1 MIRATTVWFN
11 KGFSSTYNIISSI
24 RQADP
29 ERSLRL
35 VCTHTHP
42 ALAAFT
48 VADASEVEPAGLS
61 GQAYLDYCLDFC
73 RRHRVDVFLPGKSAA
88 YLAENTE
95 SFAALGVRLLV
106 AGSGATLRTLDH
118 KGRVYETVRHL
129 LPVPEYRVVTTR
141 EEFDDAWEYLH
152 ARYKTVCFKPASSVF
167 GLGFRI
173 LTEEGDD
180 LGRMLAG
187 DAVMIGL
194 EQARRL
200 LSQRQK
206 FRDIMVMPYLEGPER
221 SVDCLGHEGELVRC
235 VVRRKPR
242 GANTGQLLEHNP
254 AVEEMARALTRH
266 FGLSG
271 VYNIQLRDLQ
281 GVPHLLEINGRM
293 SGGLHFAHF
302 SGLSFP
308 YWAIQLLLGRCHP
321 REVPVPSTGLRVGE
335 VSVGIALPEVPV
347 QPGSLG
353 DPGALVTGRGSE
365 ST

>member
-11 KGFSSTYNIISSI
+11 KGFSSTYNIVSSI
-24 RQADP
+24 RKADP
-29 ERSLRL
+29 ERRLRL

-48 VADASEVEPAGLS
+48 VSDASEVEPAGLS
-61 GQAYLDYCLDFC
+61 GKAYLDYCLDFC
-73 RRHRVDVFLPGKSAA
+73 RRHQVDVFVPGKSAA
-88 YLAENTE
+88 HLTENRE
-95 SFAALGVRLLV
+95 AFAALGVRLLV
-106 AGSGATLRTLDH
+106 AASGANLRILDH
-118 KGRVYETVRHL
+118 KGHVYDSVRDL
-129 LPVPEYRVVTTR
+129 VAVPEHRLVTTR
-141 EEFDDAWEYLH
+141 EEFDAAWEYLH
-152 ARYKTVCFKPASSVF
+152 ARYKTVCFKPARSVF

-187 DAVMIGL
+187 DSVRIGL

-200 LSQRQK
+200 LSQRPT
-206 FRDIMVMPYLEGPER
+206 FPDLLVMPYLEGPER

-242 GANTGQLLEHNP
+242 GANIGQLLEPNP
-254 AVEEMARALTRH
+254 AVEETARALTRH
-266 FGLSG
+266 FGLAG
-271 VYNIQLRDLQ
+271 VYNIQLRDLS

-308 YWAIQLLLGRCHP
+308 YWAIQLLLGRCQP
-321 REVPVPSTGLRVGE
+321 RDVPVPHTGLRVGE
-335 VSVGIALPEVPV
+335 VSVGIVLPEVPV
-347 QPGSLG
+347 
-353 DPGALVTGRGSE
+353 AVA
-365 ST
+365 